1 MDSLIFSSLSND
13 HTEYL
18 DIKNNINQTINLK
31 NIASS
36 LIEKITLEK
45 KDINIKIDILNN
57 KIKKYQSLYEKYN
70 KNTEKTLFN
79 IDNLI
84 GKYDDES
91 ITKLILKKDNMLSII
106 TLIDIKIKNYKNLDS
121 CKKQNFEN
129 KKKIL
134 DEITNKKIENI
145 KLIDTFDNYQEV
157 KSKSIID
164 LNNLEEIENERDNS
178 SSQISQLLSIIENN
192 EEMASKLKEKTITIE
207 KSILELKSF
216 TNIKNFK
223 NTKEQIL
230 MYKKEINDCK
240 NKIGI
245 LERIKVIAPNKNVDD
260 HHELESLLLK
270 KSNLEKKICDPSFE
284 NSKIKLELSLVSK
297 NINSL
302 KFLLKK
308 KNKDN
313 KINSNIFNE
322 ENIDKINQ
330 EKDKINRY
338 DNEIL
343 RLKTEI
349 SNNENELNDK
359 LINLEKN
366 KQHIQK
372 LFLDN
377 SNYRNKIDKLKNDL
391 QILNKKILEQ
401 KKIVLKNKIKNKEID
416 GKDITLDS
424 ILDNLMKLEEK
435 KIDIELKITIDYK
448 KKIVDLEEIKIDMV
462 NKINQIN
469 YNMLILDSNVS
480 NRNINKDILEFEKRN
495 IAKNTENKCLDIL
508 SKINDN
514 KNQVFRLDESLNKLL
529 NEEELLKKK
538 IGVIDMF

>member
-106 TLIDIKIKNYKNLDS
+106 TLIDNKIKDYKNLDS

-216 TNIKNFK
+216 TNIKIFK

-284 NSKIKLELSLVSK
+284 NSKIKL
-297 NINSL
+297 
-302 KFLLKK
+302 
-308 KNKDN
+308 
-313 KINSNIFNE
+313 
-322 ENIDKINQ
+322 
-330 EKDKINRY
+330 
-338 DNEIL
+338 
-343 RLKTEI
+343 
-349 SNNENELNDK
+349 K
-359 LINLEKN
+359 L
-366 KQHIQK
+366 
-372 LFLDN
+372 
-377 SNYRNKIDKLKNDL
+377 
-391 QILNKKILEQ
+391 
-401 KKIVLKNKIKNKEID
+401 
-416 GKDITLDS
+416 
-424 ILDNLMKLEEK
+424 
-435 KIDIELKITIDYK
+435 
-448 KKIVDLEEIKIDMV
+448 
-462 NKINQIN
+462 
-469 YNMLILDSNVS
+469 
-480 NRNINKDILEFEKRN
+480 
-495 IAKNTENKCLDIL
+495 
-508 SKINDN
+508 
-514 KNQVFRLDESLNKLL
+514 
-529 NEEELLKKK
+529 
-538 IGVIDMF
+538 